1 MKKNNLSGL
10 WEDIKQLA
18 LFDFLD
24 SAVSAQNEE
33 KTEVETK
40 PIKPSVDV
48 HPTSLEYRLERSQ
61 RKTVGFI
68 VDEKGLTVR
77 APRWVS
83 KAEIDRMV
91 QERSTWVRKKLN
103 QFSQW
108 QNELGTAQVHFVDG
122 AVLPY
127 LGSQLRI
134 QLGSSIQNRILE
146 LEGDGWV
153 LHVNLPKDAEESR
166 VKDWVQ
172 VWFKNVA
179 TKHFDERIRS
189 LSEKAGVKYHSWS
202 LSSAKGRWGSCS
214 SDRRIRLNWRL
225 MHLKPEIIDYVIAH
239 ELAHLSE
246 MNHSPRFW
254 QRVAEIYPEYEVAKK
269 ALKGVYIPMLPFEH

>member
-1 MKKNNLSGL
+1 MKNTNISGL
-10 WEDIKQLA
+10 WEDIKQLS

-24 SAVSAQNEE
+24 TGSIAQKEQKIASDSKLVNSEDE
-33 KTEVETK
+33 IRNV
-40 PIKPSVDV
+40 P
-48 HPTSLEYRLERSQ
+48 LEYHLERAQ

-77 APRWVS
+77 APRWMS

-91 QERSTWVRKKLN
+91 QEREGWIRKKLN

-108 QNELGTAQVHFVDG
+108 QSELGTAQVRFVDG

-127 LGSQLRI
+127 LGGQLRVH
-134 QLGSSIQNRILE
+134 LDSSSQDTILLKE
-146 LEGDGWV
+146 VEGWV
-153 LHVNLPKDAEESR
+153 LHVNLPRDAEESR

-172 VWFKNVA
+172 VWFKNSAV
-179 TKHFDERIRS
+179 KYFDERIKSLAQRS
-189 LSEKAGVKYHSWS
+189 GLQYRSWG

-225 MHLKPEIIDYVIAH
+225 IHLNPAIIDYVIAH
-239 ELAHLSE
+239 ELAHLNE

>member
-10 WEDIKQLA
+10 WEDIQQLA

-33 KTEVETK
+33 KTDVETK
-40 PIKPSVDV
+40 LIKPSIDV
-48 HPTSLEYRLERSQ
+48 HQAPLEYRLERAQ

-83 KAEIDRMV
+83 KAEIDRMI
-91 QERSTWVRKKLN
+91 QERADWVRKKLQ

-108 QNELGTAQVHFVDG
+108 QNELGTAQIRFVDG

-127 LGSQLRI
+127 LGGQLRI
-134 QLGSSIQNRILE
+134 QLGSSIQDSILQSDN
-146 LEGDGWV
+146 DGWV

-172 VWFKNVA
+172 VWFKNTA

-189 LSEKAGVKYHSWS
+189 LSETAGVKYHSWS

-254 QRVAEIYPEYEVAKK
+254 QRVAEIYPGYEVAKK